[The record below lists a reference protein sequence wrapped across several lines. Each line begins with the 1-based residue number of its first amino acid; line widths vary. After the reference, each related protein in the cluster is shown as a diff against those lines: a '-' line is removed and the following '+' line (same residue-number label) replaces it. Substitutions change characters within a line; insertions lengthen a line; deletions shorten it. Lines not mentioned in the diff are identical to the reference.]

1 MNESIALVEFSKHS
15 ERVWSKLFD
24 YAHTEVGSKIW
35 NPRRFSGIPH
45 ETYDRHEDQFFIAYC
60 DELCAGSGRRLDNN
74 ELRDLFRACDGAINA
89 LVAAYYVGTDVVDAR
104 PGIDWAGVE
113 HVLHPQVQAH
123 WNTRCWVTNLHE
135 RAWAHTER
143 RPRTPGLDAA
153 RALAER
159 EAVAVLGAWVRVLF

>member
-1 MNESIALVEFSKHS
+1 MGDAKYEVLVAP
-15 ERVWSKLFD
+15 FD
-24 YAHTEVGSKIW
+24 WGGAGFGPLPLLLGGT
-35 NPRRFSGIPH
+35 FSGIPH

-74 ELRDLFRACDGAINA
+74 ELRDLFRACDGAISA

-143 RPRTPGLDAA
+143 KPRTPGLDAA

-159 EAVAVLGAWVRVLF
+159 EAVAVLGAWARVLF